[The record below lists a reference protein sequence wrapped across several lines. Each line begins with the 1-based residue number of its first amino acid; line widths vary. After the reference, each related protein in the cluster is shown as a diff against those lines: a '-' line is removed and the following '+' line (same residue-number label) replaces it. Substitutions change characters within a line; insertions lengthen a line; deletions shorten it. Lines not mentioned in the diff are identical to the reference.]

1 MAESQLTGLQ
11 KRAEKYLNRVI
22 AFQKMPGETVHGH
35 FTGFDEFSA
44 DRAVLQLSN
53 AADKMTVPLMYVVTY
68 CEDIDEA
75 KNEAIRSSTQE
86 KRPEFNPKRS

>member
-1 MAESQLTGLQ
+1 MAEPQLTGLQ

-22 AFQKMPGETVHGH
+22 AFQKMPGETVRGH
-35 FTGFDEFSA
+35 FTGFDESSA

-68 CEDIDEA
+68 CEEMDEA
-75 KNEAIRSSTQE
+75 KRETIRDLNQE
-86 KRPEFNPKRS
+86 KRPEFKLKRS

>member
-1 MAESQLTGLQ
+1 MAEPQLTGLQ

-35 FTGFDEFSA
+35 FTGFDENSA

-68 CEDIDEA
+68 CEEIDEA
-75 KNEAIRSSTQE
+75 KNEAMRNSGPE
-86 KRPEFNPKRS
+86 KRPEFRPKKV